1 MAALLAVAM
10 VCAMAIPAWAETGS
24 SPTTKGSITINNA
37 VPNQTY
43 TIYRILALEYHAGTS
58 SYLYKVTPE
67 WKSFVQAHPS
77 DLKLDDSTGVVT
89 WANPN
94 TNNDSDV
101 IQTLANDAGDYAKNP
116 TNNVPVAGSK
126 KATGITLTFSNL
138 SLGWYLVVS
147 DLDNGAICSIG
158 IPTRTQKSTKRTASP
173 LSRRKLTK
181 AVILATAMMPAL
193 VTR

>member
-1 MAALLAVAM
+1 MKKLMAALLAVAM

-126 KATGITLTFSNL
+126 KATGITP
-138 SLGWYLVVS
+138 Y
-147 DLDNGAICSIG
+147 I
-158 IPTRTQKSTKRTASP
+158 
-173 LSRRKLTK
+173 
-181 AVILATAMMPAL
+181 
-193 VTR
+193 